1 MKLGSVTVLTLTLA
15 FAGTPISFTLWAQ
28 DVSVVPGS
36 DTERCVHWMKTSVPG
51 ITLLDPVD
59 FCSGVKREGSP
70 DGWGSV
76 WKCGQPADA
85 GAAPRYCTSSGQ
97 FFRGEAWAAGV
108 SSATRD
114 GREFFE
120 GNSDAAK
127 DLAAATFYTRTT
139 LWMENLR
146 VPPGMYKLVP
156 SRAPDGWRLSVSRQ
170 NGEATPQSLGTVKMK
185 GSVPDSLGMSNL
197 VTPTVPWA
205 EGCPGPSP
213 NFDLRELHFK
223 YGSADLFVCIRPE
236 QVVRSQEADL
246 TER

>member
-1 MKLGSVTVLTLTLA
+1 MKFGSVTVLTLSLA
-15 FAGTPISFTLWAQ
+15 FAGAFISSNLWAQ
-28 DVSVVPGS
+28 DVSVAPGS
-36 DTERCVHWMKTSVPG
+36 DMERCVHWMKASVPKM
-51 ITLLDPVD
+51 TMLDPVD

-85 GAAPRYCTSSGQ
+85 GAAPRYCASSGQ

-120 GNSDAAK
+120 GNPAK
-127 DLAAATFYTRTT
+127 DLVAATFYTRTT

-146 VPPGMYKLVP
+146 VPAGMYKLIP
-156 SRAPDGWRLSVSRQ
+156 SRSPDGWSLSVARQ
-170 NGEATPQSLGTVKMK
+170 DGGPTPQYLGTVEMK
-185 GSVPDSLGMSNL
+185 GSVPESLGTSNL
-197 VTPTVPWA
+197 VTPTIRWA

-213 NFDLRELHFK
+213 NFDVRELHFE

-236 QVVRSQEADL
+236 QVIRSQIADL
-246 TER
+246 SER